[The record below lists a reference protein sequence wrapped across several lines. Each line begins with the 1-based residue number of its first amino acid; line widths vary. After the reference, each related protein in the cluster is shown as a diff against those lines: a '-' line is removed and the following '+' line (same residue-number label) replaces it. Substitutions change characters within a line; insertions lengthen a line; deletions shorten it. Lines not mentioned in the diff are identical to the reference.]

1 MDVIKIDAQL
11 YKKITDFFKNKKT
24 ANTILKIIYKGLPY
38 VIFASYG
45 SLLLYLIITQ
55 STDIFKIILVPLG
68 VFLFVT
74 VIRKIFNRKRPYEKF
89 GISSVFSKVKKGESM
104 PSRHTASAFIIS
116 MAFLYLSPILGIIF
130 LSISFLIM
138 LSRVFTGVHFIS
150 DVLVGMALS
159 VISGYIFLFLI

>member
-11 YKKITDFFKNKKT
+11 YKKITDFFKNKKI

-45 SLLLYLIITQ
+45 LLLLYLIFNR
-55 STDIFKIILVPLG
+55 SAEIFKIVLVPLG

-74 VIRKIFNRKRPYEKF
+74 VIRKIFNRERPYEKF
-89 GISSVFSKVKKGESM
+89 GIESVFSKTKKGESM

-116 MAFLYLSPILGIIF
+116 MAFLYLSPALGICF
-130 LSISFLIM
+130 LCISFLIM
-138 LSRVFTGVHFIS
+138 LSRVFAGVHFIS
-150 DVLVGMALS
+150 DVLAGMALS
-159 VISGYIFLFLI
+159 IISGYIFLFFI

>member
-24 ANTILKIIYKGLPY
+24 ANTILKIVYKGLPY

-45 SLLLYLIITQ
+45 LLLLHLTITQ
-55 STDIFKIILVPLG
+55 SADTFKVVLVPLG
-68 VFLFVT
+68 IFLFVT
-74 VIRKIFNRKRPYEKF
+74 VIRKIFNRERPYEKF
-89 GISSVFSKVKKGESM
+89 GITSVFNKAKNGESM

-130 LSISFLIM
+130 LGISFLIM
-138 LSRVFTGVHFIS
+138 LSRVFAGVHFVS
-150 DVLVGMALS
+150 DVLVGMLIS